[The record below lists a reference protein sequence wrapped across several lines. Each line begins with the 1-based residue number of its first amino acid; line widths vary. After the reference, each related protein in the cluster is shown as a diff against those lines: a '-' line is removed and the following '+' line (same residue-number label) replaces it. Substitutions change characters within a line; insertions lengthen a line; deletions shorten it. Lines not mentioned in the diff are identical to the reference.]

1 MLSYVGRS
9 GSLLPFHS
17 ATTQLLASPAKAIVP
32 CVLEK
37 SQVKVQMDVDQKKPT
52 LVTGTINQSIN
63 QSMNG
68 FDPLLLDSRLTLSSA
83 YVTFNP

>member
-52 LVTGTINQSIN
+52 LVTGTINRSIN
-63 QSMNG
+63 QWFYYS
-68 FDPLLLDSRLTLSSA
+68 PPRRLSHPVVGICNL
-83 YVTFNP
+83 

>member
-37 SQVKVQMDVDQKKPT
+37 SQVKVQMDLDPKKPT
-52 LVTGTINQSIN
+52 LVTGTVL
-63 QSMNG
+63 NG
-68 FDPLLLDSRLTLSSA
+68 FIPLSRLSCHPA
-83 YVTFNP
+83 VDVTSPLIFA

>member
-52 LVTGTINQSIN
+52 LVTGTVN
-63 QSMNG
+63 
-68 FDPLLLDSRLTLSSA
+68 
-83 YVTFNP
+83 

>member
-37 SQVKVQMDVDQKKPT
+37 SQVKVQMDLDPKKPT
-52 LVTGTINQSIN
+52 LVTGTVLNDFI
-63 QSMNG
+63 
-68 FDPLLLDSRLTLSSA
+68 PLSRLCHPA
-83 YVTFNP
+83 VDVTSPLIFA